1 MLSLQ
6 QNLQIK
12 KNLQTLEQTFVALEQ
27 QGIKSINFVNWLTTQ
42 GEQAFVNNQFDEAVQ
57 VWLDESFGD
66 YVKELG
72 KTGLKGALA
81 GGALGG
87 YTGWGAIPGALFGG
101 IGSMAT
107 KGIND
112 LMKTNFIHNLR
123 HKVADY
129 LDPEGAVAPVN
140 PYASVKQDLQN
151 HAHEAAMALSELSQR
166 IQKSKAMQTLFG
178 DQQKVGKLGMLLM
191 SLIHTIQNK
200 LTEAG
205 RPRLDVLLESVE
217 DLRHQND
224 IHAALVDLQ
233 ELGFNPEEVVDAFI
247 QQRLA
252 LGESWFSN
260 LRSSWQNWYN
270 THKQKQVDADKR
282 RDQYALTN
290 ALQKLKELDIQ
301 IQNHELKPSQ
311 EFLSLVQDFR
321 KLAHDALGYSE
332 PDPAPTPEPAPAPA
346 ANPPAAPPASA
357 ETDTTPAIA

>member
-12 KNLQTLEQTFVALEQ
+12 KSLQTLEQTFVALEQ
-27 QGIKSINFVNWLTTQ
+27 HGIKSINFVNWLTTK
-42 GEQAFVNNQFDEAVQ
+42 GEQALVNNQFDEAVQ
-57 VWLDESFGD
+57 IWLDESFGS

-72 KTGLKGALA
+72 KTGLNWSLA
-81 GGALGG
+81 GGAFGG
-87 YTGWGAIPGALFGG
+87 ATGLGAIPLGIVGGLGAMGV
-101 IGSMAT
+101 
-107 KGIND
+107 KGAYD
-112 LMKTNFIHNLR
+112 LWKSPYLHNLR
-123 HKVADY
+123 HKVADFV
-129 LDPEGAVAPVN
+129 DPEGAVAPVN

-151 HAHEAAMALSELSQR
+151 HAHEAAMALSELSHR

-178 DQQKVGKLGMLLM
+178 DKDKVGQLGMLLM

-217 DLRHQND
+217 DLRHEND

-233 ELGFNPEEVVDAFI
+233 ELGFNPEEVVDTFI

-270 THKQKQVDADKR
+270 THKQKQVDADMR

-290 ALQKLKELDIQ
+290 ALQKLKELDFQ
-301 IQNHELKPSQ
+301 IQNHELKPSKV
-311 EFLSLVQDFR
+311 FLSLVQDFR
-321 KLAHDALGYSE
+321 KLAHDALGHSE
-332 PDPAPTPEPAPAPA
+332 PEPAP
-346 ANPPAAPPASA
+346 PPAPQPKPAPQPSA
-357 ETDTTPAIA
+357 GTDTSPAIV